1 MRLVR
6 NTRCL
11 RTSNS
16 SGQFFFQL
24 SWGSPELAFTDS
36 AAYAQGD
43 WGGFKLRRGLIR
55 RLMLAERPTT
65 QWA

>member
-1 MRLVR
+1 MRLAR
-6 NTRCL
+6 NTHRL

-16 SGQFFFQL
+16 SGQFFFKL
-24 SWGSPELAFTDS
+24 SWGLPELAFTDS

-43 WGGFKLRRGLIR
+43 WGGFKLRRGLR